1 MPRLLVCGVDDS
13 SGSREAVR
21 VAGDL
26 AAALEAELL
35 LVHVGSVPVVPGA
48 SRVPGGPAQ
57 LAARAQEDAKQLLER
72 IAQELDAPDTERRV
86 ALGSAVAVLSAIAAD
101 EQADLLVVGS
111 RGQGHLRA
119 ALLGSVSAG
128 LCRSAP
134 CPVVVVPPSVAQ
146 RVLGPGEAATAA
158 NRP

>member
-1 MPRLLVCGVDDS
+1 MSRLLICGVDDS
-13 SGSREAVR
+13 GGSREAVR
-21 VAGDL
+21 VAAGL
-26 AAALEAELL
+26 AATLEAELL
-35 LVHVGSVPVVPGA
+35 VVHVGSVPVVPGT
-48 SRVPGGPAQ
+48 SRVPGGPAELTA
-57 LAARAQEDAKQLLER
+57 LAREDAERLLER
-72 IAQELDAPDTERRV
+72 VARESGVLDARRRV
-86 ALGSAVAVLSAIAAD
+86 ALGAAVDVLSGIAAD

-146 RVLGPGEAATAA
+146 RELGPGEAAAAA